1 MSKGKA
7 IIFSAP
13 SGAGKTTIV
22 HHLLEHNDNLA
33 FSISACTRS
42 IRPERETNGV
52 DYYFLTNETFREK
65 ISHNEFV
72 EWEEVYDGVYY
83 GTLRSEVERLWAQGK
98 NVIFDVD
105 VQGGINL
112 KKFFGDQALAVF
124 VKVPDLM
131 TLRSRLEN
139 RKTESGQTLEHR
151 LKKAAE
157 EITYEPHFDVTLVN
171 ANLEETLEKAQELY
185 STFLQ
190 EQ

>member
-22 HHLLEHNDNLA
+22 HHLLRHNDNLA

-42 IRPERETNGV
+42 IRPEKETNGV
-52 DYYFLTNETFREK
+52 DYYFLSNETFRKK
-65 ISHNEFV
+65 ITHNEFV

-105 VQGGINL
+105 VQGGVNL
-112 KKFFGDQALAVF
+112 KNFFGDRALAVF

-139 RKTESGQTLEHR
+139 RNTESSTTLENR

-157 EITYEPHFDVTLVN
+157 EITYEQYFDVTLVN
-171 ANLEETLEKAQELY
+171 ETLEDTLKEAQELY
-185 STFLQ
+185 SSFLQ
-190 EQ
+190 KQ